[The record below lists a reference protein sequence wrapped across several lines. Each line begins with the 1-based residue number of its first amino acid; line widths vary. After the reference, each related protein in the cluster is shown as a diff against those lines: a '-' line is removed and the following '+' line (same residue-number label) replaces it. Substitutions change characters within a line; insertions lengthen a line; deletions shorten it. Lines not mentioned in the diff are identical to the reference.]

1 MQVLAE
7 EYMGA
12 GMAATIEDGRLE
24 VEGDLI
30 AIESTFGQIGEMF
43 ERIDTF
49 RRQLEARVRNTIKYA
64 ERGAQ
69 GLVGRAA
76 DLVHRLDRL
85 LQDGRHAEASIEWGI
100 EPLRSPWSEHHHA
113 RGREPRRPVMARPLG
128 ERPSDPLYE
137 VRKQL
142 RLQYITRIAPRP
154 EDVRRFL
161 ERQLPAT
168 GSKEARFM
176 QLETIDD
183 FLAFEMARRFA
194 MSREVPP
201 EIAKTFELEF
211 APDMPPHESEWLRC
225 PNFIV
230 RRTSARASERP
241 SERPSERRRGSA
253 HA

>member
-1 MQVLAE
+1 L
-7 EYMGA
+7 
-12 GMAATIEDGRLE
+12 
-24 VEGDLI
+24 
-30 AIESTFGQIGEMF
+30 
-43 ERIDTF
+43 
-49 RRQLEARVRNTIKYA
+49 
-64 ERGAQ
+64 
-69 GLVGRAA
+69 
-76 DLVHRLDRL
+76 
-85 LQDGRHAEASIEWGI
+85 
-100 EPLRSPWSEHHHA
+100 
-113 RGREPRRPVMARPLG
+113 ARPLG

-142 RLQYITRIAPRP
+142 RLQYITRITPRP

-230 RRTSARASERP
+230 RRTSARAGKRP
-241 SERPSERRRGSA
+241 SERPSERPNERRRGSA